1 MPPQP
6 RTPLDPTGNIS
17 VAEPF
22 QIINLPAGYGYLHT
36 SIPCAESFPL
46 DASAQDSLNINDFD
60 PDMLTDEETVTG

>member
-1 MPPQP
+1 
-6 RTPLDPTGNIS
+6 

-22 QIINLPAGYGYLHT
+22 QIINLSAGYGYLHT

-46 DASAQDSLNINDFD
+46 DASAQDNLNITDFD